1 MRSPLWV
8 CSDVEEEPRMTG
20 LTLDGRA
27 VCRHCR
33 VRKLARRKRGLCSGC
48 HADPAVRDRYPL
60 PERVAR
66 RVWCRHCEAKPGTRP
81 RGLCW
86 RCHEDVAVRE
96 LYPAS
101 ESKYAR
107 RGTGIGNRP
116 SLPAS
121 APCPHPA
128 DSAGRIATLQRRAA
142 AGEAMHHPGD
152 NRAFAVEG

>member
-1 MRSPLWV
+1 
-8 CSDVEEEPRMTG
+8 MTG
-20 LTLDGRA
+20 VCEAVRA

-33 VRKLARRKRGLCSGC
+33 TRKLARRKRGLCSTC
-48 HADPAVRDRYPL
+48 HADPAVRVRYPL
-60 PERVAR
+60 PDRVAR
-66 RVWCRHCEAKPGTRP
+66 RVWCRHCEAKRACRP
-81 RGLCW
+81 LELCW
-86 RCHEDVAVRE
+86 TCYYAPAVRA
-96 LYPAS
+96 LYSPT
-101 ESKYAR
+101 SKYAY
-107 RGTGIGNRP
+107 RGVGNGMHP